1 MKERAA
7 IDGKWVTTTGAKDIA
22 ALRAMTTDQ
31 VLEAAKKKGMTG
43 FAPVIDGKFLT
54 EPVSETYAVGKQAH
68 VPLLAGW
75 NADEGSFAAMQRHEG
90 SRSGRRG
97 RRSSSRIARMSF

>member
-1 MKERAA
+1 MDDDDA
-7 IDGKWVTTTGAKDIA
+7 GAKDIA

-31 VLEAAKKKGMTG
+31 VLDAAKKKGMIG

-54 EPVSETYAVGKQAH
+54 EPVPETYAVGKQAH

-75 NADEGSFAAMQRHEG
+75 NADEGSFAAMQGMKAAQWKE
-90 SRSGRRG
+90 RR
-97 RRSSSRIARMSF
+97 RNSLEIERMSF